1 MTQQP
6 LHGAH
11 ISILGTKLETE
22 TDIHGRFHFKS
33 VPVGSCQLLVERAG
47 YRPRVVSNIVVST
60 GHVNQ
65 PVVEMDLAVIKE
77 EIIVLADY
85 FSKEATSITSTQNL
99 NYEEIRRMPGASEDI
114 SRVIQSMPGVAVSSD
129 MKNDIIVRG
138 GSPSENLFMIV
149 IFKFLTS
156 IILGLKEPQVELSD

>member
-1 MTQQP
+1 
-6 LHGAH
+6 
-11 ISILGTKLETE
+11 
-22 TDIHGRFHFKS
+22 
-33 VPVGSCQLLVERAG
+33 
-47 YRPRVVSNIVVST
+47 
-60 GHVNQ
+60 
-65 PVVEMDLAVIKE
+65 MDLAVIKE

-138 GSPSENLFMIV
+138 GSPSENLFMIDN
-149 IFKFLTS
+149 IQIPNINHFGS
-156 IILGLKEPQVELSD
+156 QGASGGAIGLVNTDFIA

>member
-1 MTQQP
+1 
-6 LHGAH
+6 
-11 ISILGTKLETE
+11 
-22 TDIHGRFHFKS
+22 
-33 VPVGSCQLLVERAG
+33 
-47 YRPRVVSNIVVST
+47 
-60 GHVNQ
+60 
-65 PVVEMDLAVIKE
+65 MDLAVIKE